1 MTSARD
7 TRSPALNHWMSTIH
21 SLLTPEQIAALDAIT
36 RAANASGTGAY
47 LVGGA
52 VRDWMLGARGIDDL
66 DITVE
71 GDASAFAAALATEH
85 GGDVQAHARFNTARW
100 TFGGVPIDLTT
111 AREETYAYPGA
122 LPRVTPAPIDVDLKR
137 RDFAIN
143 AIAWRLSDGA
153 VLDPFDGR
161 GDLASRRIRALH
173 ARSFVDDPTR
183 ILRAARYA
191 ARLNFNVDDDTRR
204 WIDAGLPHVRA
215 LSGER
220 VKYDLELIFCDA
232 APAEALGL
240 LASWGLFRAL
250 GIPVPDAAVLV
261 ARFGRIAQVLSA
273 VDLDI
278 GALGRESVALLQAAG
293 WGALV
298 YNEGQLPVTRWLDLA
313 PFDAQLRDALTEAG
327 LLSTLTPKLFQTRT
341 SDQSAAVSNFSP
353 LALFL
358 GYMFDGNPVKRRAFN
373 CEWKDW
379 RWVRPA
385 TTGDDL
391 RSLGLPPGPLYKTL
405 LAQLR
410 AAWLDGDVTSL
421 EQERALLRRLI
432 SEQGA

>member
-1 MTSARD
+1 
-7 TRSPALNHWMSTIH
+7 
-21 SLLTPEQIAALDAIT
+21 
-36 RAANASGTGAY
+36 
-47 LVGGA
+47 
-52 VRDWMLGARGIDDL
+52 
-66 DITVE
+66 
-71 GDASAFAAALATEH
+71 
-85 GGDVQAHARFNTARW
+85 
-100 TFGGVPIDLTT
+100 
-111 AREETYAYPGA
+111 
-122 LPRVTPAPIDVDLKR
+122 
-137 RDFAIN
+137 
-143 AIAWRLSDGA
+143 
-153 VLDPFDGR
+153 
-161 GDLASRRIRALH
+161 
-173 ARSFVDDPTR
+173 
-183 ILRAARYA
+183 
-191 ARLNFNVDDDTRR
+191 
-204 WIDAGLPHVRA
+204 VRA